1 MNEVAEGAVL
11 RDKALDM
18 LEEKRHE
25 WIALAR
31 KTAFCFLKHVVIM
44 QL

>member
-1 MNEVAEGAVL
+1 MDSEGAVL

-31 KTAFCFLKHVVIM
+31 KKLCFAS
-44 QL
+44 